1 MIAAF
6 SPGSDFKRYYRG
18 TMPRLAFVV
27 ILIMP
32 LMYGAL
38 YLWAF
43 WNPFGNVDKVPVAI
57 VNLDTG
63 SDQGKE
69 RVHAG
74 PDVVKGLIASK
85 QLNLIEVSEDEAK
98 TGLSHGKYDFTITIP
113 ADFSESI
120 TSVAGNN
127 PRPANLIFTYDE
139 SNNYLST
146 VIGQDAA
153 QEVINQVSAQVGSQ
167 VFETALDGAKGAI
180 PKLIEAAKSVDEL
193 NAGMQQA
200 NDGAQKLSTN
210 LVTAKDGSDKL
221 AGAVDEIVGGL
232 DGIIGKAEGLVSGSG
247 LTGAEIRT
255 VVQRIDTGVNTAA
268 GLMND
273 AAAAQ
278 QKAATDLDA
287 VIADLRAKGEGGLA
301 DQIQGVRNGIANN
314 AQISKVNTVIEDV
327 RKDTNQLATQIN
339 NPGTQFN
346 VVLQAIEN
354 DQVIADLNKARSG
367 ADQLRSGADQLR
379 TGLGELSAG
388 AATLAEGTP
397 KLAAGT
403 EKLADAAK
411 TGLTLIPKWGKDQE
425 HSVIQTLAQPVTL
438 VEKTENEAKTFA
450 YGFAPFF
457 LGLALFVGSIIAWM
471 LFTPLQARPLAQ
483 GLGSF
488 RTVLASF
495 MPTLAVGGIQGTI
508 LFLVIYFGLGLTP
521 QYPVATL
528 AFMWLMSAMFLS
540 MIQMLNALFGA
551 AVGRVA
557 TLALL
562 MVMLTSAG
570 GIYPVP
576 TTSPLFQWIH
586 PFDPMTYTVTGLRQ
600 LIMGGIDYRLG
611 IALAVIAGLTI
622 VFLAASTWAARR
634 NRQYNMDRLYPPI
647 EV

>member
-18 TMPRLAFVV
+18 TMPRLALLV

-63 SDQGKE
+63 ADAGKQ
-69 RVHAG
+69 RIHAG
-74 PDVVKGLIASK
+74 PQVVKGLIDSK
-85 QLNLIEVSEDEAK
+85 QLNLIEVSEEEAK

-113 ADFSESI
+113 ADFSTAI
-120 TSVAGNN
+120 ASVSGDN
-127 PRPANLIFTYDE
+127 PRSADLIFTYDE
-139 SNNYLST
+139 TNNYLST

-153 QEVINQVSAQVGSQ
+153 EEVINQVSAQVGSQ
-167 VFETALDGAKGAI
+167 VFEAALDGAKGAI
-180 PKLIEAAKSVDEL
+180 PKLIQAANGVDTL
-193 NAGMQQA
+193 NSGMQQA
-200 NDGAQKLSTN
+200 NQGAQELATN

-221 AGAVDEIVGGL
+221 AGAVDEIVTGL
-232 DGIIGKAEGLVSGSG
+232 DGIIGKAQGLVQGSG
-247 LTGAEIRT
+247 ISGAEVRSA
-255 VVQRIDTGVNTAA
+255 VQRIDAGVNTAA
-268 GLMND
+268 TLLND
-273 AAAAQ
+273 AAATQ
-278 QKAATDLDA
+278 QKAAQDLDA

-301 DQIQGVRNGIANN
+301 DQIQGVRNSIAANPQV
-314 AQISKVNTVIEDV
+314 AQANTTIAEV
-327 RKDTNQLATQIN
+327 RRDTNLLAGQLN
-339 NPGTQFN
+339 SPGTQFN

-354 DQVIADLNKARSG
+354 DQVVGDLNKARSG

-388 AATLAEGTP
+388 ANTLAEGTP

-403 EKLADAAK
+403 EQLAEAAK
-411 TGLTLIPKWGKDQE
+411 TGLSLIPKWGKDQE
-425 HSVIQTLAQPVTL
+425 RSVIQTLAEPVKL
-438 VEKTENEAKTFA
+438 VEKTEHEAKTFA

-508 LFLVIYFGLGLTP
+508 LFLVIYFGLGLKP
-521 QYPVATL
+521 EYPIGTL
-528 AFMWLMSAMFLS
+528 AFMWLMSAMFLA

-570 GIYPVP
+570 GIYPVQ
-576 TTSPLFQWIH
+576 TTSPLFQWLH

-600 LIMGGIDYRLG
+600 LIMGGIDYRFG
-611 IALAVIAGLTI
+611 VALAVIGALTL
-622 VFLAASTWAARR
+622 VFLAVSTWAARR